1 MTKKLDFLI
10 GASFAD
16 LIFQPTAGIIA
27 PDNMLIINFKN
38 ENILYSIHA
47 VCSVRINKGDKFL
60 LNSSDE
66 FVDENHS
73 YLMEDNVDKSIL
85 KINID
90 KTKSILAKEKV
101 ESALIEECGDLII
114 SFSNGI
120 RLMIMPDCCIEE
132 FEYYRILGCKKL
144 RTIILV
150 TCREDKVV
158 IENKFGWH
166 FQ

>member
-90 KTKSILAKEKV
+90 KTKEKDYNKVNLTNEVTFTYYDYLKYKLFEKMQKAKNTTLHEQ
-101 ESALIEECGDLII
+101 
-114 SFSNGI
+114 
-120 RLMIMPDCCIEE
+120 
-132 FEYYRILGCKKL
+132 KKNMK
-144 RTIILV
+144 
-150 TCREDKVV
+150 C
-158 IENKFGWH
+158 
-166 FQ
+166 

>member
-27 PDNMLIINFKN
+27 PDNMLIINFEN
-38 ENILYSIHA
+38 ENILYSIHT
-47 VCSVRINKGDKFL
+47 VCSVRINKGNKFL

-114 SFSNGI
+114 SFSNDI
-120 RLMIMPDCCIEE
+120 KLMVTPDCCIEG
-132 FEYYRILGCKKL
+132 FEYYRILDFKKL
-144 RTIILV
+144 RPLVLV
-150 TCREDKVV
+150 TCHEDKVV
-158 IENKFGWH
+158 I
-166 FQ
+166 Q